1 MKADSSAGD
10 FVFMVF
16 YWQPGIIY
24 TKRISMDTTKQTA
37 FWQQIGVIHSPYGEK
52 KEAPFQGRHDM
63 APCTIEVFEPY
74 EPGLLDID
82 TCSHLFVLYW
92 QDKSDR
98 KILQSKTPWGPDV
111 HGVFATRS
119 PNRPNP
125 VGLCVVDLI
134 ERKGRYL
141 EVKGLDALNG
151 SPLIDIKPYAA
162 GIDAFPDAGIGWS
175 KS

>member
-1 MKADSSAGD
+1 MKAGSSAED

-16 YWQPGIIY
+16 YWQTGIII
-24 TKRISMDTTKQTA
+24 KRIFMDTTQQTA
-37 FWQQIGVIHSPYGEK
+37 FWQQIGVIHSPYREK

-63 APCTIEVFEPY
+63 APCIIEIFEPY
-74 EPGLLDID
+74 EPGLLDVD
-82 TCSHLFVLYW
+82 TFSHLFVLYW
-92 QDKSDR
+92 QDKGDR
-98 KILQSKTPWGPDV
+98 KILQTKTPWGPHI

-134 ERKGRYL
+134 ERKGRHL
-141 EVKGLDALNG
+141 KVEGLDALDG

-162 GIDAFPDAGIGWS
+162 GIDAFPDAGLGWS
-175 KS
+175 QN